1 MATHLNTHAVVI
13 GAGPGGYVAAI
24 RLAQHGIDTICVDE
38 KFLGGVCLN
47 VGCIPSKALITASKR
62 YEQALKH
69 NAEMGVNATG
79 VSVDMGQMQRW
90 KNTVVNK
97 LTTGV
102 GGLFKGN
109 GVKNVTGRAR
119 ITSPS
124 QVHVSGPDGETVID
138 AKAIIVA
145 TGSRP
150 IQIPGFEVDQVN
162 VLDSTGALDLDHIP
176 KRLVVIGG
184 GYIGL
189 ELGSAYGRLGSKVTV
204 VELADQL
211 LPGFPKD
218 LVRPVQRRMSS
229 HGSEFLLGHK
239 ALGWSADTD
248 GSLRVTVQ
256 DASGSPATV
265 VADKILLTVGR
276 RPNSEGL
283 GLEELGVTMDRGFV
297 PVDNQMRTNIPGIF
311 AIGDLVGNPML
322 AHKASAEAGVVA
334 DVIAGKNTVFDAR
347 CIPAVVFTDPEVAT
361 VGLSEAQAKSEGF
374 SVKTGKYP
382 FAGLGRALT
391 TGETDGFVRVIA
403 DGDSTEIL
411 GVEIVGPEASDLIAE
426 AGLGIEMGALVDD
439 IGLTI
444 HAHPTLAEAV
454 MEAAEAAL
462 GHCVHMVNRR
472 R

>member
-1 MATHLNTHAVVI
+1 MATHLKTHAVVI

-24 RLAQHGIDTICVDE
+24 RLAQRGIETVCVDE

-69 NAEMGVNATG
+69 NAEMGVNVSG
-79 VSVDMGQMQRW
+79 VSVDMTQMQRW
-90 KNTVVNK
+90 KSSVVNK
-97 LTTGV
+97 LTSGV
-102 GGLFKGN
+102 GSLFKGN
-109 GVKNVTGRAR
+109 GVKNVVGRAR
-119 ITSPS
+119 
-124 QVHVSGPDGETVID
+124 VSSANRVTVNGPDGETIID
-138 AKAIIVA
+138 AKAIVLA

-150 IQIPGFEVDQVN
+150 IEIPGFEVDQKTV
-162 VLDSTGALDLDHIP
+162 VDSTGALDLDHVP

-189 ELGSAYGRLGSKVTV
+189 ELGSTFGRLGSHVTV
-204 VELADQL
+204 VELAEQL

-218 LVRPVQRRMSS
+218 LVRPVQRKMAA
-229 HGSEFLLGHK
+229 HGAEFLLGHK
-239 ALGWSADTD
+239 ALGWSANAD
-248 GSLRVTVQ
+248 GSVNVTVQ
-256 DASGSPATV
+256 DASGKPATV
-265 VADKILLTVGR
+265 TADKILLTVGR
-276 RPNSEGL
+276 RPNYEGL
-283 GLEELGVTMDRGFV
+283 GLEELGVAMERGFV
-297 PVDNQMRTNIPGIF
+297 TVDKQMRTNVPGIY

-374 SVKTGKYP
+374 TVKTGKYP

-403 DGDSTEIL
+403 DGDSTEVL

-439 IGLTI
+439 FGLTI

-462 GHCVHMVNRR
+462 GHSVHMVNRR